1 MYYMFIPKSDLT
13 FIGARKNP
21 LPGNLMSLS
30 KQLLTLVSAL
40 FLLIF
45 SLNFVLSVKNIR
57 DYLQGEAKI
66 HAQDTATSLG
76 LSISPHISKPDDP
89 SIKAMVSAIFDMGY
103 YKEIRLV
110 DNNSIEL
117 ISVKSDKSIEGVPRW
132 FIDFLPISAA
142 TGSSE
147 ISSGWQISGVIHV
160 TVNPSYAYL
169 KLYSQVK
176 STFYYSLAAFIGS
189 ITLLSL
195 ALRITLGSLK
205 KIDQMALAVADGDF
219 VTLEPL
225 PWTGEVRNVAKSMN
239 LMSQKIQSTFNTLN
253 GQLQSFGNGLL
264 RDDLTG
270 LYKKSVFE
278 SDLYHCQT
286 DPNDSFLILL
296 KFDSLSELAN
306 FKDNQIIDG
315 YLQNFAEVLQSV
327 THPASEYTAKAYRFY
342 GAEFALLLSE
352 SSIPAL
358 ENLVADL
365 SNKFAQLGQDYH
377 HPDLLHIGVV
387 SVHSTSTMD
396 TILRAAYEAYEQ
408 AKLIGPNRYFIRK
421 SDAPARNLEDWRNLV
436 CDYIENRRYS
446 VNFINRTQDSASA
459 DLLIEEIAIDI
470 ADNQAQPVSVAAFVA
485 IAEKVGKIIELDKS
499 MIKLALERIDAVHQ
513 QHGVAVDLSTLSIK
527 NAHFRRW
534 LAQKI
539 QKNPRL
545 AGRLVFS
552 LSAYAVS
559 KDIAAYQEFIE
570 LIHQWHCKVMI
581 KRFESTS
588 IASDILQKL
597 KPDYIRLALALT
609 NAIASKRPK
618 QEFVQTLHTLA
629 GLMGTKIL
637 AEVVQDDND
646 LRTLKSIGILC
657 ANS

>member
-1 MYYMFIPKSDLT
+1 
-13 FIGARKNP
+13 
-21 LPGNLMSLS
+21 MSLS

-76 LSISPHISKPDDP
+76 LSISPHISNPHDP

-110 DNNSIEL
+110 DNNNIEL
-117 ISVKSDKSIEGVPRW
+117 INVKSDKNIEGVPGW

-147 ISSGWQISGVIHV
+147 ISSGWQISGIVHV
-160 TVNPSYAYL
+160 TVNPNYAYL

-176 STFYYSLAAFIGS
+176 STYYYSLVAFIAS
-189 ITLLSL
+189 IIFLSL
-195 ALRITLGSLK
+195 VLRITLGSLK
-205 KIDQMALAVADGDF
+205 KIDQMALALADGDF

-253 GQLQSFGNGLL
+253 SQLQSLGNGLL

-278 SDLYHCQT
+278 SDLYQCQN

-296 KFDSLSELAN
+296 KFDSLSELAK
-306 FKDNQIIDG
+306 FKDNQTIDS
-315 YLQNFAEVLQSV
+315 YLQSFAKILQNA
-327 THPASEYTAKAYRFY
+327 THPASKYTAKAYRFY

-352 SSIPAL
+352 ISIPDL
-358 ENLVADL
+358 ESLVADL
-365 SNKFAQLGQDYH
+365 GNKFAALGQAYQ
-377 HPDLLHIGVV
+377 HPDLVHIGVV
-387 SVHSTSTMD
+387 SVHSTSTLE

-421 SDAPARNLEDWRNLV
+421 NDTAARNLEDWRNLV

-446 VNFINRTQDSASA
+446 VNYINRTQDSASNK
-459 DLLIEEIAIDI
+459 LLIEEIAIDI
-470 ADNQAQPVSVAAFVA
+470 VDNQAQPASVATFVA
-485 IAEKVGKIIELDKS
+485 IAEKVGKIIELDKN
-499 MIKLALERIDAVHQ
+499 IITLALEHIGAEHQ
-513 QHGVAVDLSTLSIK
+513 QHGVAVNLSTLSIK
-527 NAHFRRW
+527 DAHFRLW
-534 LAQKI
+534 LAKKI
-539 QKNPRL
+539 QQNSES
-545 AGRLVFS
+545 AERLVFS

-597 KPDYIRLALALT
+597 KPDYIRLALTLT
-609 NAIASKRPK
+609 NAIANKRPK
-618 QEFVQTLHTLA
+618 QDFVQTLHTLA
-629 GLMGTKIL
+629 GLMGTQIL
-637 AEVVQDDND
+637 AETIQDDND
-646 LRTLKSIGILC
+646 VRTLKSIGVLC
-657 ANS
+657 ANG

>member
-1 MYYMFIPKSDLT
+1 MFIPKSDLT
-13 FIGARKNP
+13 FIGATKNP
-21 LPGNLMSLS
+21 RPGNLMSLS

-45 SLNFVLSVKNIR
+45 SLNFFLSVKNIR

-76 LSISPHISKPDDP
+76 LSISPHIGNPHDP

-103 YKEIRLV
+103 YKEIRLI

-117 ISVKSDKSIEGVPRW
+117 ISLKSDKNVEGVPGW

-147 ISSGWQISGVIHV
+147 ISSGWQISGVVHV
-160 TVNPSYAYL
+160 TVNPNYAYL

-176 STFYYSLAAFIGS
+176 STYYYSLAAFITS
-189 ITLLSL
+189 IILLSL
-195 ALRITLGSLK
+195 VLRITLGSLK
-205 KIDQMALAVADGDF
+205 KIDQMALALADGDF
-219 VTLEPL
+219 VTLQPL

-253 GQLQSFGNGLL
+253 SQLQSLGNGLL

-278 SDLYHCQT
+278 SDLYHCQN

-296 KFDSLSELAN
+296 KFDSLSELAK
-306 FKDNQIIDG
+306 FKDNQTIDSYLKG
-315 YLQNFAEVLQSV
+315 FAEILQNA
-327 THPASEYTAKAYRFY
+327 THPASKYTAKAYRFY
-342 GAEFALLLSE
+342 GAEFALLVSE
-352 SSIPAL
+352 SSIPDL

-365 SNKFAQLGQDYH
+365 SNKFAELGQAYQ
-377 HPDLLHIGVV
+377 HPDLVHIGVV
-387 SVHSTSTMD
+387 SVHSTSTLD

-421 SDAPARNLEDWRNLV
+421 SDTLARNLEDWRNLV
-436 CDYIENRRYS
+436 CDCIENRHYS
-446 VNFINRTQDSASA
+446 VNYINHTQDSASA
-459 DLLIEEIAIDI
+459 ELLIEEITIDI
-470 ADNQAQPVSVAAFVA
+470 IDNQSLPVSVAAFVA
-485 IAEKVGKIIELDKS
+485 IAEKIGKIIELDKN
-499 MIKLALERIDAVHQ
+499 MIMLALERIGAEHQ
-513 QHGVAVDLSTLSIK
+513 QHGVAVNLSTLSIK
-527 NAHFRRW
+527 DAHFRLW
-534 LAQKI
+534 LAHKI
-539 QKNPRL
+539 QQNPGS
-545 AGRLVFS
+545 AERLVFS

-609 NAIASKRPK
+609 NAIAIKRTK

-629 GLMGTKIL
+629 GLMGTQIL
-637 AEVVQDDND
+637 AEAINDDND
-646 LRTLKSIGILC
+646 LRTLKSIGVLC